1 MALFLMSLRVGG
13 WVVVGWAPPA
23 RERAVCEAFDVRE
36 CVLKKCCLLTN
47 KVLSRLL
54 FKKSQKIFC
63 LDILGFRRSW
73 KKKGEKKDKEEEEE
87 EEEDMSQKKHFELS
101 KEKRRRRRRRRRE
114 GQKRNDRRVQFSSQ

>member
-1 MALFLMSLRVGG
+1 M
-13 WVVVGWAPPA
+13 VVGWAPPA

-87 EEEDMSQKKHFELS
+87 EDMSQKKHFELS
-101 KEKRRRRRRRRRE
+101 KEKRRRRRRRE

>member
-1 MALFLMSLRVGG
+1 MVG
-13 WVVVGWAPPA
+13 GWAPPA

-87 EEEDMSQKKHFELS
+87 EEEEEDMSQKKHFELS
-101 KEKRRRRRRRRRE
+101 KEKRRRRRRRRRRRE

>member
-1 MALFLMSLRVGG
+1 M
-13 WVVVGWAPPA
+13 VVGWVPPA

-87 EEEDMSQKKHFELS
+87 EDMSQKKTFRIVERKKKTTTTRGS
-101 KEKRRRRRRRRRE
+101 RKK
-114 GQKRNDRRVQFSSQ
+114 

>member
-1 MALFLMSLRVGG
+1 M
-13 WVVVGWAPPA
+13 VVGWAPPA

-87 EEEDMSQKKHFELS
+87 EEDMSQKKKTFRIVERKKKTTTTRGS
-101 KEKRRRRRRRRRE
+101 RKK
-114 GQKRNDRRVQFSSQ
+114 